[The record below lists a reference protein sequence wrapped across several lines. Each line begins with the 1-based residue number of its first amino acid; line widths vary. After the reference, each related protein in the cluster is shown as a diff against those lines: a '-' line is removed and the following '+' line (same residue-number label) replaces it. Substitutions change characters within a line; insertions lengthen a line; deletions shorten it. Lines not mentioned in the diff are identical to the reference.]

1 MADGLSATLACL
13 TPIRRYADARPLWL
27 RLRRAVIFVVFYANP
42 VLIIWRTVTNVLIE
56 KARCLLQSWFYDA
69 AG

>member
-1 MADGLSATLACL
+1 
-13 TPIRRYADARPLWL
+13 
-27 RLRRAVIFVVFYANP
+27 VIFVVFYANP

>member
-27 RLRRAVIFVVFYANP
+27 RLRRAVIFVVFCANP
-42 VLIIWRTVTNVLIE
+42 EGTIRRTDPGVGKSKRLAVCS
-56 KARCLLQSWFYDA
+56 K
-69 AG
+69 